1 MPLTS
6 DERYQLYHYMR
17 QSRAIEDAA
26 WALAGQG
33 RLVGRLYTGHGQE
46 AIPVGC
52 AFALTDG
59 DVIAPMYRDMGA
71 HLVRGIRPVEIFA
84 QYMGKR
90 DSSNGGTDS
99 GLHMGDM
106 ARGIVGMISV
116 LPDSLPVTVGVALA
130 FKLRREPRVAM
141 TFFGEGS
148 TSTGAWHEALNM
160 AAVLKVPAVLICENN
175 HWALSTPTDREYAA
189 GAIADRAVGY
199 GMPGVRVD
207 GNDVEAVYEAAAA
220 AVARARIGEGPTLI
234 ECVTFR
240 MRGHSI
246 IDPADYVP
254 PAQRE
259 AWAARDPIAR
269 HYERLV
275 AAGLWDEAR
284 DAELAEALRVE
295 IDAAI
300 DAAAALDDPLA
311 ADVARGVFA
320 GGDGPSTRLPAAALA
335 ELTADGYPDAFRAP
349 RPFPPAPAWAIAG
362 SAPPAGRTDVGAPS
376 READDA

>member
-52 AFALTDG
+52 AFALADG

-71 HLVRGIRPVEIFA
+71 HLVRGIRPVEVFA

-160 AAVLKVPAVLICENN
+160 AAVLKVPAVLVCENN
-175 HWALSTPTDREYAA
+175 QWALSTPTEREYAA
-189 GAIADRAVGY
+189 GSIADRAHGY
-199 GMPGVRVD
+199 GLPGVRVD
-207 GNDVEAVYEAAAA
+207 GNDVEAVYEAARA

-234 ECVTFR
+234 ECMTFR

-254 PAQRE
+254 AAQRE
-259 AWAARDPIAR
+259 AWAARDPLAR
-269 HYERLV
+269 QFERLV
-275 AAGLWDEAR
+275 AAGLWDDAREA
-284 DAELAEALRVE
+284 ALVESFRVE
-295 IDAAI
+295 IDDAI
-300 DAAAALDDPLA
+300 DVAAALEDPRPE
-311 ADVARGVFA
+311 DVGAGVWA
-320 GGDGPSTRLPAAALA
+320 TTDAPTTRLPAAALA
-335 ELTADGYPDAFRAP
+335 ELVDQGYPDDFRIP
-349 RPFPPAPAWAIAG
+349 RPMSPPSADVLAMPAEAAAG
-362 SAPPAGRTDVGAPS
+362 AD
-376 READDA
+376 REPNDA

>member
-46 AIPVGC
+46 AVPVGC

-71 HLVRGIRPVEIFA
+71 HLVRGIRPVEVFA

-116 LPDSLPVTVGVALA
+116 LPDSLPVTVGAALA
-130 FKLRREPRVAM
+130 FKLRHEPRVAM

-160 AAVLKVPAVLICENN
+160 AAVLKVPAVLVCENN
-175 HWALSTPTDREYAA
+175 HWALSTPTEREYAA

-207 GNDVEAVYEAAAA
+207 GNDVEAVYEAASA

-246 IDPADYVP
+246 IDAAEYVP

-269 HYERLV
+269 QYERLV
-275 AAGLWDEAR
+275 ADQLWDESR
-284 DAELAEALRVE
+284 DAALVEALRAE

-300 DAAAALDDPLA
+300 DVAAAMDDPLA
-311 ADVARGVFA
+311 STVTHGVFA
-320 GGDGPSTRLPAAALA
+320 ATDRATTRLPAAALA
-335 ELTADGYPDAFRAP
+335 ELTPNGYPDAFRAP
-349 RPFPPAPAWAIAG
+349 RPLPAGPPLAPAG
-362 SAPPAGRTDVGAPS
+362 GVGASVVSPAD
-376 READDA
+376 EADHA

>member
-52 AFALTDG
+52 AFALADG

-71 HLVRGIRPVEIFA
+71 HLVRGIRPVEVFA

-160 AAVLKVPAVLICENN
+160 AAVLKVPAVLVCENN
-175 HWALSTPTDREYAA
+175 QWALSTPTDREYAA
-189 GAIADRAVGY
+189 GSIADRAHGY
-199 GMPGVRVD
+199 GLPGVRVD
-207 GNDVEAVYEAAAA
+207 GNDVEAVYEAARA

-234 ECVTFR
+234 ECMTFR

-254 PAQRE
+254 AAQRE
-259 AWAARDPIAR
+259 AWAARDPLAR
-269 HYERLV
+269 QFERLV
-275 AAGLWDEAR
+275 AAGLWDDAREA
-284 DAELAEALRVE
+284 ALVESFRVE
-295 IDAAI
+295 IDDAI
-300 DAAAALDDPLA
+300 DVAAALEDPRPE
-311 ADVARGVFA
+311 DVGAGVWA
-320 GGDGPSTRLPAAALA
+320 TTDAPTTRLPAAALA
-335 ELTADGYPDAFRAP
+335 ELIHQGYPDEFRVT
-349 RPFPPAPAWAIAG
+349 RPMSPP
-362 SAPPAGRTDVGAPS
+362 STEVGAMAAEPATVAV
-376 READDA
+376 REPNDA

>member
-52 AFALTDG
+52 AFALADG

-71 HLVRGIRPVEIFA
+71 HLVRGIRPVEVFA

-160 AAVLKVPAVLICENN
+160 AAVLKVPAVLVCENN
-175 HWALSTPTDREYAA
+175 QWALSTPTEREYAA
-189 GAIADRAVGY
+189 GSIADRAHGY
-199 GMPGVRVD
+199 GLPGVRVD
-207 GNDVEAVYEAAAA
+207 GNDVEAVYEAARA

-234 ECVTFR
+234 ECMTFR

-254 PAQRE
+254 AAQRE
-259 AWAARDPIAR
+259 AWAARDPLAR
-269 HYERLV
+269 QFERLV
-275 AAGLWDEAR
+275 AAGLWDDAREA
-284 DAELAEALRVE
+284 ALVESFRVE
-295 IDAAI
+295 IDDAI
-300 DAAAALDDPLA
+300 DVAAALEDPRPE
-311 ADVARGVFA
+311 DVAVGVWA
-320 GGDGPSTRLPAAALA
+320 TTDAPTTRLPAAALA
-335 ELTADGYPDAFRAP
+335 ELVDQGYPEDFRVP
-349 RPFPPAPAWAIAG
+349 RPMSPPSADVLAMPAEAAAG
-362 SAPPAGRTDVGAPS
+362 AD
-376 READDA
+376 REPNDA

>member
-52 AFALTDG
+52 AFALADG

-71 HLVRGIRPVEIFA
+71 HLVRGIRPVEVFA

-160 AAVLKVPAVLICENN
+160 AAVLKVPAVLVCENN
-175 HWALSTPTDREYAA
+175 QWALSTPTDREYAA
-189 GAIADRAVGY
+189 GSIADRAHGY
-199 GMPGVRVD
+199 GLPGVRVD
-207 GNDVEAVYEAAAA
+207 GNDVEAVYEAARA

-234 ECVTFR
+234 ECMTFR

-254 PAQRE
+254 AAQRE
-259 AWAARDPIAR
+259 AWAARDPLAR
-269 HYERLV
+269 QFERLV
-275 AAGLWDEAR
+275 AAGLWDDAREA
-284 DAELAEALRVE
+284 ALIESFRVE
-295 IDAAI
+295 IDDAI
-300 DAAAALDDPLA
+300 DVAAALEDPRPE
-311 ADVARGVFA
+311 DVGAGVWA
-320 GGDGPSTRLPAAALA
+320 TTDAPTTRLPAAALA
-335 ELTADGYPDAFRAP
+335 ELIHQGYPDEFRVT
-349 RPFPPAPAWAIAG
+349 RPMSPP
-362 SAPPAGRTDVGAPS
+362 STEVGAMAAEPATVAV
-376 READDA
+376 REPNDA